1 MSVRSMFGSS
11 GSVRDSMIAKVTG
24 LLAEVGEDRVLIDR
38 DGLGYEILV
47 PGYMVAQLSDRV
59 GQPVTLFTM
68 DYLEG
73 SATSG
78 NLVPR
83 LAGFASP
90 AEKAAFQQI
99 LNVKGF
105 GVRKALKALAAPIAQ
120 VAAAI
125 EQGDT
130 ASLSRLPGVG
140 KRTAEQIVATLRG
153 KLTEFALQ
161 DRLLSSVDGQAGRAQ
176 SPLSQAQ
183 LDALHV
189 MLAWGDRRLDAEQ
202 YLRRAAETHKDLKSP
217 EDWVRAAYKI
227 KAGGL

>member
-1 MSVRSMFGSS
+1 
-11 GSVRDSMIAKVTG
+11 
-24 LLAEVGEDRVLIDR
+24 
-38 DGLGYEILV
+38 
-47 PGYMVAQLSDRV
+47 
-59 GQPVTLFTM
+59 
-68 DYLEG
+68 
-73 SATSG
+73 
-78 NLVPR
+78 
-83 LAGFASP
+83 
-90 AEKAAFQQI
+90 
-99 LNVKGF
+99 
-105 GVRKALKALAAPIAQ
+105 LKALAAPIAQ

-189 MLAWGDRRLDAEQ
+189 MLAWGDRRMDAEQ